1 MQEKNAE
8 RIEGE
13 WKRRE
18 KDERVERRECGKIKS
33 LGSGLDYGDIKH
45 MYKALPCAHRYK
57 EEYIEKLLVF

>member
-1 MQEKNAE
+1 
-8 RIEGE
+8 
-13 WKRRE
+13 
-18 KDERVERRECGKIKS
+18 VERRECGKIKS